1 MSTESRLR
9 LNQVE
14 AYNTKAQS
22 AYNSSMPACGGCG
35 RTFETFDK
43 LAAHSAGCKEKKG
56 VAGGGAGRR
65 GRRGPDSGGLG
76 GGGEAGG
83 GGEVS
88 SGNGSSSMG
97 GGDGGGG
104 GGVFGSKGGP
114 RMLVCYLCG
123 TSHGLSSLE
132 IHQKQCAEKRVKVQQ
147 TLDPGLRTAE
157 PAPPDCEIPGLKA
170 TMSQVAV

>member
-14 AYNTKAQS
+14 VYNTKAQS

-43 LAAHSAGCKEKKG
+43 LAAHSAGCKGKKG
-56 VAGGGAGRR
+56 VAGGGGGRR
-65 GRRGPDSGGLG
+65 GSDSVGLG
-76 GGGEAGG
+76 GGGEA
-83 GGEVS
+83 S

-170 TMSQVAV
+170 TMSQVDV

>member
-43 LAAHSAGCKEKKG
+43 LAAHSAGCKGKKG
-56 VAGGGAGRR
+56 VAGGGGGRR
-65 GRRGPDSGGLG
+65 GSDSVGLG
-76 GGGEAGG
+76 GGGEA
-83 GGEVS
+83 S